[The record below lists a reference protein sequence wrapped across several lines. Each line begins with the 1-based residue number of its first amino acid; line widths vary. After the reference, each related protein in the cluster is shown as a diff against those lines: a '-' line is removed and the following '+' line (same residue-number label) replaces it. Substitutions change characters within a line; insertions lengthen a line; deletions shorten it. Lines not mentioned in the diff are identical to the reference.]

1 MIWRDYYKYWKM
13 KHWIEPDWPVARK
26 IHAASTFRSGGTSRG
41 CFSSLNLAA
50 HVNDNSINV
59 QKNRQIIA
67 KLLDLPSDPVWLQ
80 QVHSN
85 RVININQQIEIEAAD
100 ASFTER
106 AGVVCAVLTADCLP
120 VLLASIDGSIICAIH
135 AGWRG
140 LLNGIISN
148 AVDAL
153 NNNELIAWLGPAI
166 GKNCFEV
173 GKEVRDQFIAKSTH
187 YNKAFQQKDQQHYL
201 ADIYQ
206 IARIELAGL
215 GIDEVY
221 GGGFCTVTDKQQFF
235 SYRRDGET
243 GRMATLI
250 WRD

>member
-1 MIWRDYYKYWKM
+1 M
-13 KHWIEPDWPVARK
+13 KHWIEPDWPVAGN
-26 IHAASTFRSGGTSRG
+26 IHAASTLRSGGVSQGR
-41 CFSSLNLAA
+41 FSSLNLAD
-50 HVNDNSINV
+50 HVNDNISDV
-59 QKNRQIIA
+59 QENRQKIA
-67 KLLDLPSDPVWLQ
+67 ELLALPADPVWLQ

-85 RVININQQIEIEAAD
+85 RVVNINQQTEVEAAD

-120 VLLASIDGSIICAIH
+120 VLLASKDGSIICAIH

-140 LLNGIISN
+140 LLSGIISK
-148 AVDAL
+148 AVNAL
-153 NNNELIAWLGPAI
+153 NNKELIAWLGPAI
-166 GKNCFEV
+166 GENCFEV
-173 GKEVRDQFIAKSTH
+173 GKEVKDQFIAKSTN
-187 YNKAFQQKDQQHYL
+187 YNKAFQQKSKQHYL
-201 ADIYQ
+201 ANIYQ
-206 IARIELAGL
+206 IAGIELAGL
-215 GIDEVY
+215 GIYQVY